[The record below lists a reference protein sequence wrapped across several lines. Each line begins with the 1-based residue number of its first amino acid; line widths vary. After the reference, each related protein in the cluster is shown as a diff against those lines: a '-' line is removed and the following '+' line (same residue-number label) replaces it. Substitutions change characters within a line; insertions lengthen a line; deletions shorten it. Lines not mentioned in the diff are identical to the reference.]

1 MYVYVVV
8 YVVVVVVYV
17 VAVVVYVMVV
27 VIYVVV
33 VVVNVVSASL
43 GDAGVSSQSSH
54 QQHANINMI
63 PTTKCTEKII
73 TDHVNNKP
81 NCHSVSIISITI
93 IIVTVVITK
102 TTAIR
107 TLVVSK
113 VYVGLQS
120 NSAIVEMS
128 RQNVCLAQSSCS
140 TSYSEVPFKTC

>member
-1 MYVYVVV
+1 M
-8 YVVVVVVYV
+8 YVVVVVVS
-17 VAVVVYVMVV
+17 VVVVV
-27 VIYVVV
+27 LYVVV
-33 VVVNVVSASL
+33 VVYVVSASL
-43 GDAGVSSQSSH
+43 GDAGISSQSSH
-54 QQHANINMI
+54 QKHAKYNMI
-63 PTTKCTEKII
+63 PTTKCTKKII

-81 NCHSVSIISITI
+81 NCHSVSIISII
-93 IIVTVVITK
+93 IIIATVVITK

-128 RQNVCLAQSSCS
+128 RQNVCLAQSSCF